1 VTRTWLS
8 GAGGFLGHHVL
19 EHLLEETDWDVTATD
34 SFRHHGKT
42 DRIAHVLDTHDQRLL
57 QEGKRPWWRERVTVV
72 THDLAV
78 PFSTQAV
85 AATGHVDYMIALASE
100 SHVDRSLADPVP
112 FAMNNAAVALTTL
125 ELARSLQPRALVL
138 LSTDEVYGPVRGGE
152 SHREWSPAVPSNPY
166 AASKAAQ
173 EAYAIAW
180 WRSYGVPVI
189 IVNVMNILGERQAAE
204 KYLPT
209 LIRTIY
215 HGDVVRV
222 HAGPGG
228 VGSRHYLHARNVADA
243 ILFALR
249 DTKAASWPEADRPTR
264 FSLPGQVR
272 LTNLELAE
280 MTANVLGRPLRY
292 ELADSGRPGYD
303 PHYGLASARLASL
316 GWRPPVELRP
326 GIERAVRWTA
336 EHPEWMGE

>member
-1 VTRTWLS
+1 VTRVWLS

-19 EHLLEETDWDVTATD
+19 EHLLEETDWDVAATD

-42 DRIAHVLDTHDQRLL
+42 DRVAHVLGGSDSAVHTSGRT
-57 QEGKRPWWRERVTVV
+57 WRERVTVV
-72 THDLAV
+72 THDLTV

-85 AATGHVDYMIALASE
+85 AAMGHVDYMIALASE

-112 FAMNNAAVALTTL
+112 FAMNNTAVALSTL
-125 ELARSLQPRALVL
+125 QLARQLQPRVLVL

-180 WRSYGVPVI
+180 WRSFGVPVI

-215 HGDVVRV
+215 RGDVVQV

-228 VGSRHYLHARNVADA
+228 VGSRHYLHVRNVADA

-249 DTKAASWPEADRPTR
+249 DVKAATWPEADRPTR
-264 FSLPGQVR
+264 LSLPGQVR

-280 MTANVLGRPLRY
+280 MVAAVLGRPLRY
-292 ELADSGRPGYD
+292 ELTASGRPGYD
-303 PHYGLASARLASL
+303 LHYGLASARLASL
-316 GWRPPVELRP
+316 GWRAPVPVRL